1 MADGGRISQ
10 RPYHQPPTQ
19 PHLTGLA
26 AGASSVSDSTAED
39 VGGVD
44 GCLLGDSEGPVDG
57 CVPSGT
63 VKIDMDIDIGT
74 DM

>member
-26 AGASSVSDSTAED
+26 AGASAVSDSTAED
-39 VGGVD
+39 VG
-44 GCLLGDSEGPVDG
+44 CLLERKMVILRD
-57 CVPSGT
+57 
-63 VKIDMDIDIGT
+63 
-74 DM
+74 